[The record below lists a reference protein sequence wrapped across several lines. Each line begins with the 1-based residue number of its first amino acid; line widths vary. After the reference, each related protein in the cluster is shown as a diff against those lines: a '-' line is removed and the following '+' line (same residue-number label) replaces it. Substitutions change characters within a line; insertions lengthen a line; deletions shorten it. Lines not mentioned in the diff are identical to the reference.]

1 MKKIILGVAVAG
13 LVASC
18 QKVQPGG
25 NLGVLQMEE
34 GAQKY
39 TDDVMSDEATAKVSA
54 MQANKS
60 TPAMDSGAVS
70 MKPEVMVKADSTVDA
85 TTKPSVSA
93 PAN

>member
-39 TDDVMSDEATAKVSA
+39 TDDVMSDEASVKLSA
-54 MQANKS
+54 MQAKKS

-70 MKPEVMVKADSTVDA
+70 VKSEVMVATDSTMNA
-85 TTKPSVSA
+85 SPKPAVSA